1 MWYIEYIYIQ
11 CSRSSFCNRTSN
23 VLLQSFG
30 QSFNVFQQVHNVSCF
45 VCHHF
50 ISVIEFCGASLALV
64 LQAGQY
70 LFFAGQQTHLFDKV
84 TSDTDRQAFELDG
97 SLLFLLDF
105 TGKVL
110 RGIAH
115 VLSFCPRLGDF
126 ILQCGALFG

>member
-1 MWYIEYIYIQ
+1 M
-11 CSRSSFCNRTSN
+11 
-23 VLLQSFG
+23 
-30 QSFNVFQQVHNVSCF
+30 SCF

-70 LFFAGQQTHLFDKV
+70 LFFAGQLSHLFDKV